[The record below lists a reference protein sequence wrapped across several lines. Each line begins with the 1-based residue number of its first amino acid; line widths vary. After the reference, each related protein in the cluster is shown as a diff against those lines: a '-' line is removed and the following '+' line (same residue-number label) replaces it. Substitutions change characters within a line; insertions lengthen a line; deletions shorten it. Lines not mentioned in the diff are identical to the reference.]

1 MVKGW
6 AATKVEL
13 HRITESNAWT
23 EDVQHLQHLQ
33 PTHNVPSPRPSPSPS
48 PSPVPAQSFQYRPSL
63 EPYNVLTPLANPEAT
78 FACQFWQNPC

>member
-1 MVKGW
+1 MVNGW

-23 EDVQHLQHLQ
+23 EDVQHLQ